1 MKKMWMKSSMGNGN
15 NGPAPSQMPG
25 WLLPLGGLVLLLILL
40 CCSSLALSYSRTG
53 NINLFSS
60 SKEFTAEELAYAQAH
75 GGAMPPGSS
84 SSDAGGGALGLLDA
98 FGVKQKCKV
107 GPWSDWSACDANC
120 GTTAHRTRTRQVVTP
135 AKNGGSCMD
144 PLVESDLC
152 TNLPSCE
159 VPAINGEYEPCPEGS
174 YLLAGYCAVE
184 IPRLTSA
191 ECEDMKQQA
200 VLGAVSLGAAGRGSD
215 GQVDADKAAIA
226 AGAVAG
232 ATLAAGA
239 GGALA
244 TGPALILTAGI
255 MAAVAAAEVDCDA
268 YVCPAGWHDTRV
280 SRRCDKEATP
290 KCPPGGYTWDWTR
303 RMCIMPSTGPLPS
316 AAPAPAGRA

>member
-1 MKKMWMKSSMGNGN
+1 
-15 NGPAPSQMPG
+15 
-25 WLLPLGGLVLLLILL
+25 LILL
-40 CCSSLALSYSRTG
+40 CCSSIFLSYSRTG
-53 NINLFSS
+53 NINIFSS
-60 SKEFTAEELAYAQAH
+60 SKEFTPEELAYAQAH

-84 SSDAGGGALGLLDA
+84 MSGTGGSAFGLLDA
-98 FGVKQKCKV
+98 FGVKQNCKV
-107 GPWSDWSACDANC
+107 GPWSDWGACDANC

-144 PLVESDLC
+144 QLTESDLC
-152 TNLPSCE
+152 TGLPSCE
-159 VPAINGEYEPCPEGS
+159 VPAINGQYEPCPSGS
-174 YLLAGYCAVE
+174 YLLDSYCAVE

-191 ECEDMKQQA
+191 QCEDMKQQA

-226 AGAVAG
+226 AGAVGG
-232 ATLAAGA
+232 AMLAAG
-239 GGALA
+239 GGASLVA
-244 TGPALILTAGI
+244 GPALILTAGI

-268 YVCPAGWHDTRV
+268 YVCPRGWHDTAV

-303 RMCIMPSTGPLPS
+303 RMCIMGPLTPAPSPS
-316 AAPAPAGRA
+316 A

>member
-1 MKKMWMKSSMGNGN
+1 MKKMWMKSSMGNE
-15 NGPAPSQMPG
+15 PAPSQTPM
-25 WLLPLGGLVLLLILL
+25 LLLGGLVLLLILL
-40 CCSSLALSYSRTG
+40 CCSSIFAGYSRTG
-53 NINLFSS
+53 NINIFSS
-60 SKEFTAEELAYAQAH
+60 SKEFTPEELAYAQAH

-84 SSDAGGGALGLLDA
+84 MSGTGGSAFGLLDA
-98 FGVKQKCKV
+98 FGVKQNCKV
-107 GPWSDWSACDANC
+107 GPWSDWGACDANC
-120 GTTAHRTRTRQVVTP
+120 GTTAHRTRTRSVVTP

-144 PLVESDLC
+144 QLTESDLC
-152 TNLPSCE
+152 TSLPSCE
-159 VPAINGEYEPCPEGS
+159 VPAINGQYEPCPSGS
-174 YLLAGYCAVE
+174 YLLDSYCAVE

-191 ECEDMKQQA
+191 QCEDMKQQA

-244 TGPALILTAGI
+244 TGPAIILTAGI

-268 YVCPAGWHDTRV
+268 YVCPRGWHDTAV

-303 RMCIMPSTGPLPS
+303 RMCIMPSTGSL
-316 AAPAPAGRA
+316 APAPSPH